1 MKVPIPGKST
11 IELSIVSLEEIKPHE
26 ATIPSFLSSIE
37 RDMKRTGFQRD
48 PILIDKKTHMALDGM
63 HRRQALTSLRAK
75 YALCSEFDYTD
86 PSVKLERWLRYLVA
100 PNKDMIRSIV
110 SMYHMKKV
118 HGIKEAIQA
127 VDSGKNGFA
136 ILNRRSSFVSQEI
149 TNTPEVYEKLEDVD
163 QLCEENQ
170 VEISFASD
178 KEKLDLYSSESVFV
192 LYPAPLQKSDVVAM
206 VKRGSVFPYK
216 TTRHI
221 VPLRPMGIYF
231 PLDMLV
237 HSSKRICEQE
247 LKRIV
252 KLSNVVVEERNV
264 WYEGRRYSEPI
275 AVFRKHS

>member
-1 MKVPIPGKST
+1 MKVHILGKGT
-11 IELSIVSLEEIKPHE
+11 IDLSIVSLEEIKPHE

-48 PILIDKKTHMALDGM
+48 PILIDRKTHMALDGM
-63 HRRQALTSLRAK
+63 HRRQALASLRAK
-75 YALCSEFDYTD
+75 YAICSEFDYFD
-86 PSVKLERWLRYLVA
+86 QSVKLERWLRYLVA
-100 PNKDMIRSIV
+100 PNLETVKRMI
-110 SMYHMKKV
+110 SMFHMKKV
-118 HGIKEAIQA
+118 RGIGNAIKA
-127 VDSGKNGFA
+127 VDSRKSGFA
-136 ILNRRSSFVSQEI
+136 ILNRRSSFVSQDVKNI
-149 TNTPEVYEKLEDVD
+149 FEVYQKLEDVD
-163 QLCEENQ
+163 QLCEQNQ

-192 LYPAPLQKSDVVAM
+192 LYPAPLHKSDVVAM
-206 VKRGSVFPYK
+206 VKRSSVFPCK

-221 VPLRPMGIYF
+221 VPLRPMGVYF

-237 HSSKRICEQE
+237 HSSKRICERE

-252 KLSNVVVEERNV
+252 KLSNVVVEEQDV